1 MNAPLPIEKLAS
13 AAALVAP
20 EPAIRIEGLTKTFP
34 SAAAPVIDDVSLEI
48 APGEVYGVIGRSG
61 AGKSTL
67 VRCINRLERPSAGRI
82 FVSGRELTRLEGRE
96 LRAERRRIGMIF
108 QHFNLLSSR
117 TVAGNV
123 ALALEGGRA
132 PRAEIAAR
140 IAQLLELVGL
150 VDKARAYPSELS
162 GGQKQRVGIA
172 RALACNPMVL
182 LCDEA
187 TSALDLE
194 TTQQILALLKDIN
207 RRLGLTV
214 VLVSHEMEVVRDIA
228 SRIAVLE
235 RGRSV
240 EEGATF
246 DVLAFPKSAIAR
258 SFLSGLVAHE
268 LPPEVLATLV
278 SEPTPETDPV
288 VRIVFTGEAAN
299 EPVVAD
305 LVTRFGI
312 HPNILHGRI
321 DRVAGRPLGVL
332 TLIAGDSG
340 GRRLADAFAHLS
352 HLGLHAEVIGH
363 AFRPHLARRRGGA
376 R

>member
-1 MNAPLPIEKLAS
+1 LNAPLTIDRLAS
-13 AAALVAP
+13 VAAP

-34 SAAAPVIDDVSLEI
+34 GAASPVLDDVSLEI

-67 VRCINRLERPSAGRI
+67 ARCINRLERPSTGRV

-117 TVAGNV
+117 NVAGNV

-132 PRAEIAAR
+132 PKAEIAPR
-140 IAQLLELVGL
+140 ISQLLDLVGL
-150 VDKARAYPSELS
+150 ADKARAYPSELS
-162 GGQKQRVGIA
+162 GGEKQRVGIA
-172 RALACNPMVL
+172 RAIACHPSVL

-187 TSALDLE
+187 TSALDPE

-207 RRLGLTV
+207 RRLGLTI
-214 VLVSHEMEVVRDIA
+214 VLVSHKMDVVRDIA
-228 SRIAVLE
+228 SRIAVLD
-235 RGRSV
+235 RGRIV

-246 DVLAFPKSAIAR
+246 DVLAFPKSALAR

-268 LPPEVLATLV
+268 LPPEVLSTLV
-278 SEPTPETDPV
+278 DSPHPDTDPV

-299 EPVVAD
+299 APVVAD
-305 LVTRFGI
+305 LVTSFGI

-332 TLIAGDSG
+332 TLVASDSG
-340 GRRLADAFAHLS
+340 EGRLAAALAHLS
-352 HLGLHAEVIGH
+352 RLGLHAEVIGH
-363 AFRPHLARRRGGA
+363 VLRPALARRRSGA

>member
-1 MNAPLPIEKLAS
+1 VNAPLPFESLAS
-13 AAALVAP
+13 AAVLAAP
-20 EPAIRIEGLTKTFP
+20 EPAIRVESLSKRFP
-34 SAAAPVIDDVSLEI
+34 GAVAPVLDDVSLEI

-61 AGKSTL
+61 AGKSML
-67 VRCINRLERPSAGRI
+67 VRCINRLERPSAGRV
-82 FVSGRELTRLEGRE
+82 FVSRRELTRLEGRE

-117 TVAGNV
+117 DVAGNV

-132 PRAEIAAR
+132 PKTEIAPR
-140 IAQLLELVGL
+140 ISQLLDLVGL
-150 VDKARAYPSELS
+150 ADKARAYPSELS
-162 GGQKQRVGIA
+162 GGEKQRVGIA
-172 RALACNPMVL
+172 RALACHPSVL

-187 TSALDLE
+187 TSALDPE

-207 RRLGLTV
+207 RRLGLTI
-214 VLVSHEMEVVRDIA
+214 VLVSHEMDVVRDIA
-228 SRIAVLE
+228 NRIAVLD
-235 RGRSV
+235 RGRIV

-246 DVLAFPKSAIAR
+246 DVLAFPKSALAR

-278 SEPTPETDPV
+278 DAPHPDTDPV

-299 EPVVAD
+299 APVVAD

-332 TLIAGDSG
+332 TLVAGDSG
-340 GRRLADAFAHLS
+340 DGRLAAALAHLS
-352 HLGLHAEVIGH
+352 HLGLHAEIIGH
-363 AFRPHLARRRGGA
+363 VLRPALARRRSGA

>member
-1 MNAPLPIEKLAS
+1 MNAPLHIDKLE
-13 AAALVAP
+13 AAATLA
-20 EPAIRIEGLTKTFP
+20 EPAIRIECLSKTFP
-34 SAAAPVIDDVSLEI
+34 GAAAPVLDDVSLEI

-82 FVSGRELTRLEGRE
+82 FVSGREVSRLEGRE

-132 PRAEIAAR
+132 PKAEIAAR
-140 IAQLLELVGL
+140 VPRLLDLVGL
-150 VDKARAYPSELS
+150 ADKARAYPSELS

-172 RALACNPMVL
+172 RALANNPSVL

-187 TSALDLE
+187 TSALDPE

-228 SRIAVLE
+228 SHIAVLE
-235 RGRSV
+235 RGRIV

-246 DVLAFPKSAIAR
+246 DVLAFPKSALAR

-268 LPPEVLATLV
+268 LPPEVKATLV
-278 SEPTPETDPV
+278 DTPNGETDPV
-288 VRIVFTGEAAN
+288 IRIVFTGEAAN

-305 LVTRFGI
+305 LVTCFGI

-340 GRRLADAFAHLS
+340 DGRLADALAYLS
-352 HLGLHAEVIGH
+352 RLGLHAEIIGH
-363 AFRPHLARRRGGA
+363 ALRPALARRHNGA
-376 R
+376 G